1 MHVAGVQV
9 AMVLSVVFGCS
20 KRSGRDRDVSFHRI
34 PKIISN
40 KGPEQYS
47 LSQRRREGFIEAI
60 HSEKRPNLF
69 QALQIWEVCRLI

>member
-40 KGPEQYS
+40 RGPEQYS
-47 LSQRRREGFIEAI
+47 LSQRRFIEAI